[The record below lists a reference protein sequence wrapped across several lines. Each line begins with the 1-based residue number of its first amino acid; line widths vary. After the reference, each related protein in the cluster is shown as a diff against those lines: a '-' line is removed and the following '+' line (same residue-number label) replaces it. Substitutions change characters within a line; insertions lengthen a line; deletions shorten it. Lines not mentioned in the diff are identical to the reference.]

1 MEQTTTA
8 TIGAERVPCQNGVM
22 ARQCHTRESIIQTLQ
37 NVAAQ
42 LGRTVLSKRDVSA
55 HLPLSV
61 VNYRFGNLGNA
72 LEAAGLAGNK
82 PGPSDAL
89 RQNRLADDDL
99 FMSLLEVEQQIGHD
113 PSFSEYRANEGTLSS
128 QPFRTRFGK
137 WDSTL
142 QHYLKWK
149 LERVDSATIPDEAHL
164 DSDVTDGHGASAST
178 RASAGEPQTEAFG
191 RLRKPPQ
198 LFGQPID
205 FRGLRHAPINEQGVV
220 YLFGMVS
227 RELGFSVEAL
237 QQGFPDCEGKYLHD
251 KTRQL
256 WAKARIEFE
265 FRASNF
271 REHGHDENECDVIV
285 CWENDWPDCPLRV
298 VELKS
303 EIMRLP
309 SR

>member
-1 MEQTTTA
+1 
-8 TIGAERVPCQNGVM
+8 
-22 ARQCHTRESIIQTLQ
+22 
-37 NVAAQ
+37 
-42 LGRTVLSKRDVSA
+42 
-55 HLPLSV
+55 
-61 VNYRFGNLGNA
+61 
-72 LEAAGLAGNK
+72 
-82 PGPSDAL
+82 
-89 RQNRLADDDL
+89 
-99 FMSLLEVEQQIGHD
+99 MSLLDVETQIGHD
-113 PSFSEYRANEGTLSS
+113 PSLSEYRANGGTLSDA
-128 QPFRTRFGK
+128 PFRDRFGK

-142 QHYLKWK
+142 QHYRKWK
-149 LERVDSATIPDEAHL
+149 ADREVTSATSNKMP
-164 DSDVTDGHGASAST
+164 TDNST
-178 RASAGEPQTEAFG
+178 KHSHDACQQISPTVVQPPNETWRF
-191 RLRKPPQ
+191 RKPPQ

-251 KTRQL
+251 KNREL

>member
-1 MEQTTTA
+1 MTDTM
-8 TIGAERVPCQNGVM
+8 AEHR
-22 ARQCHTRESIIQTLQ
+22 HTKESIVQTLK
-37 NVAAQ
+37 NVSAQ
-42 LGRTVLSKRDVSA
+42 LGRTVLSTKDVAA
-55 HLPLSV
+55 HLAPSV
-61 VNYRFGNLGNA
+61 INYYFGNLGNA
-72 LEAAGLAGNK
+72 LKAAGLSCNS
-82 PGPSDAL
+82 PGSTDRIL
-89 RQNRLADDDL
+89 RNRLTDDEL
-99 FMSLLEVEQQIGHD
+99 FASLLRVEQMIGRV
-113 PSFSEYRANEGTLSS
+113 PNMSEYRANGGELSPR
-128 QPFRTRFGK
+128 PFRTRFGA
-137 WDSTL
+137 WDSVL
-142 QHYLKWK
+142 QHYNKWK
-149 LERVDSATIPDEAHL
+149 VDRGSNATVATAPLAEHGSNDRLPASSVVEAPDTP
-164 DSDVTDGHGASAST
+164 SPSRGHNA
-178 RASAGEPQTEAFG
+178 P
-191 RLRKPPQ
+191 RKAPQ
-198 LFGQPID
+198 LFGAPID

-251 KTRQL
+251 KGRQL

-271 REHGHDENECDVIV
+271 REHCHDENGCDVIV